1 VSIGDVPFWMRH
13 FCTLHGWDA
22 AKPCVPC
29 AADGPTREDQLRR
42 AIAAAVSGDVSDIDS
57 LFTATA
63 AGSSPATVAQ
73 SREELVSEIEERRG
87 ALSHERVTFGRADSN
102 GSVVRMEWEASGL
115 HTGRLPLP
123 GAGAVLEP
131 TGLRLRVRAVTWAR
145 FEGSRIASWRGHWED
160 IALAS

>member
-1 VSIGDVPFWMRH
+1 MRH

-22 AKPCVPC
+22 GRPCVLC
-29 AADGPTREDQLRR
+29 ADDGPNREDQLRR
-42 AIAAAVSGDVSDIDS
+42 AIAASLSGDVSEIEQ
-57 LFTATA
+57 LFTPCVT
-63 AGSSPATVAQ
+63 GSSPATVAQ
-73 SREELVSEIEERRG
+73 SRDELVAEIEDRRDS
-87 ALSHERVTFGRADSN
+87 LSHEHVTFGRAETN
-102 GSVVRMEWEASGL
+102 GEVVRLEWEASGL
-115 HTGRLPLP
+115 HTGPLPLP

>member
-1 VSIGDVPFWMRH
+1 MRH

-22 AKPCVPC
+22 TEPCVHC
-29 AADGPTREDQLRR
+29 TADGPSREDQLRR
-42 AIAAAVSGDVSDIDS
+42 AIAAAVSGDVSDIDT

-63 AGSSPATVAQ
+63 AGSSPATTAQ
-73 SREELVSEIEERRG
+73 SREELVNEIEGRRG
-87 ALSHERVTFGRADSN
+87 ALSQEQVTFGRIESN
-102 GSVVRMEWEASGL
+102 GSVVRVEWEASGL
-115 HTGRLPLP
+115 HTGPLPLP

-160 IALAS
+160 VALAS